1 MLTLLTVILIFIV
14 FLFIYRNMANDKNKN
29 NVVWDIVLCIVFFF
43 LLAYILTDLEIFNNY
58 FVNNY
63 GVTIKN
69 MLEILL
75 LFLAVLAIFYTLIGF
90 FGKRYTLRVDNFNI
104 GGINVFFD
112 KSNEIFIKTVGT
124 FIASKRS
131 IFYFKKERDNIYE
144 VLNSYYSVYDFIR
157 SNIELLDS
165 EKDKE
170 LYEISV
176 GILKKLNNFLTK
188 HQNDYRRW
196 YDKIISEDKI
206 LTDRKEIVVHSTTIE
221 EVQKEYYRYEEILKD
236 IYEINNYMSSDDVKN
251 SFQINFFDW
260 SDE

>member
-1 MLTLLTVILIFIV
+1 MLTLLIIILVSIV
-14 FLFIYRNMANDKNKN
+14 FSFIYRNIFIDKN
-29 NVVWDIVLCIVFFF
+29 NVVWDIVLCILFFF
-43 LLAYILTDLEIFNNY
+43 LLAYILTDLEIFNNQ

-63 GVTIKN
+63 GRTVKN

-176 GILKKLNNFLTK
+176 DILKKLNNFLTK

-196 YDKIISEDKI
+196 YDKIISDDKI
-206 LTDRKEIVVHSTTIE
+206 LTYRKEIVVHRTTIE

-236 IYEINNYMSSDDVKN
+236 IYEINEYMSSDIVKN